1 MSSMIFFRAIKRLY
15 TVNVSSR
22 QVMLSGNVLM
32 LIASLTRCMI
42 LCRRIWMVQ
51 NSWNIGYRRRWMP
64 AFLTFSSMK
73 TRIPSFSSS
82 TSSSMKMLT
91 VWSSYSLYY
100 SYYIYIY
107 VSFQIFPHT
116 CMLLPSGLHTQWDR
130 SHTSDGDSRSRV
142 PRTDGAAAQHG
153 GWHQHEGVQW
163 MVRHIWCCKTDMY
176 DKCMY
181 SGVPKTTFP
190 FIHLYFVYDKL
201 QRSIKSYYSL
211 SITVSAFVCQF
222 YLHCPYKF
230 TGFVKFKH
238 KILSVW
244 VIED

>member
-1 MSSMIFFRAIKRLY
+1 MFTLKVGLLSCCNYVVLEEQRLKCNYVEVNLLIPIKLQHIFVNGRSFFSKYSSVFEFQCRFLRTEMSSMIFFRAIKRLY

-100 SYYIYIY
+100 SYYLYI
-107 VSFQIFPHT
+107 
-116 CMLLPSGLHTQWDR
+116 
-130 SHTSDGDSRSRV
+130 
-142 PRTDGAAAQHG
+142 
-153 GWHQHEGVQW
+153 
-163 MVRHIWCCKTDMY
+163 
-176 DKCMY
+176 
-181 SGVPKTTFP
+181 
-190 FIHLYFVYDKL
+190 
-201 QRSIKSYYSL
+201 
-211 SITVSAFVCQF
+211 
-222 YLHCPYKF
+222 
-230 TGFVKFKH
+230 
-238 KILSVW
+238 
-244 VIED
+244 